1 MQNRIITISREFG
14 SGGRTIGKEVAKKL
28 SISCYDEELI
38 EKIAEKTGLVK
49 DYIQEN
55 GEYAASGNWL
65 GRVFSG
71 RDVNGHSTQ
80 DDLYIMQSNIIKEI
94 AQKESCVIV
103 GRCADYILRDR
114 ADLLK
119 VFIHSAMDK
128 RAERI
133 VKLYGERADSPEKR
147 LRDKGQ
153 EAGCILPDIY
163 GHEVGRC
170 PKLSYLSGQRRAGDR
185 KMRRHNCGPILRRR
199 PWSHFIIC

>member
-1 MQNRIITISREFG
+1 MKRSRKRPG
-14 SGGRTIGKEVAKKL
+14 WL
-28 SISCYDEELI
+28 
-38 EKIAEKTGLVK
+38 K

-71 RDVNGHSTQ
+71 RDVNGHSSQ

-119 VFIHSAMDK
+119 VF
-128 RAERI
+128 
-133 VKLYGERADSPEKR
+133 YT
-147 LRDKGQ
+147 LRNG
-153 EAGCILPDIY
+153 
-163 GHEVGRC
+163 
-170 PKLSYLSGQRRAGDR
+170 
-185 KMRRHNCGPILRRR
+185 
-199 PWSHFIIC
+199 